1 MAVDG
6 GYNGIVGKV
15 NCHTSRVVG
24 AGVFSSAIAALGSL
38 ASGNRNTT
46 NTYSAGQLA
55 MQGAM
60 ANLIQTTSKLFE
72 AGANVQPTVTVEP
85 WHTFQLFIAQPISF
99 GSSV

>member
-1 MAVDG
+1 
-6 GYNGIVGKV
+6 
-15 NCHTSRVVG
+15 
-24 AGVFSSAIAALGSL
+24 
-38 ASGNRNTT
+38 
-46 NTYSAGQLA
+46 

-85 WHTFQLFIAQPISF
+85 GHTFQLFVAQPISF